1 MSSYSNHSFYD
12 RVHQRQV
19 QRILPGEYLALKA
32 SRAVHLQPEMM
43 MTVLGSCVAVCF
55 TDIDSKTAGM
65 NHFMLPNANAS
76 NTGNTGNTG
85 IEPTDALSASARYGV
100 NAMELLINNMMKLG
114 ANRNRLQ
121 AWVFGGASVLSGMS
135 DIGKGNIDF
144 AIKYLKAENIPVSAH
159 NTGGLLP
166 RKIYLDP
173 LVGIPACFSIAKVA
187 PTFDRDEK
195 SYAKTLTK
203 TQPNKAADVSLFCE
217 LTT

>member
-1 MSSYSNHSFYD
+1 MSSNSNHSFYD

-32 SRAVHLQPEMM
+32 GNEVHLRPEMM

-65 NHFMLPNANAS
+65 NHFMLPNANTS
-76 NTGNTGNTG
+76 NIG

-121 AWVFGGASVLSGMS
+121 AWVFGGARVLSAMS

-203 TQPNKAADVSLFCE
+203 TQPNRSADVSLFCE